1 MKLMKQEEMFELG
14 RHFIK
19 ELAFNGEDPIKE
31 YILKENSS
39 SIKQRTESKVYIM
52 KLAGVAEK
60 MRLHKADKD
69 ELLRIFT
76 YACVLLETQ
85 EHTMDIK
92 KAKDDFRVEELERKY
107 A

>member
-1 MKLMKQEEMFELG
+1 MKKEEMFELG
-14 RHFIK
+14 RYFIK
-19 ELAFNGEDPIKE
+19 ELAFDGNDPVQK

-39 SIKQRTESKVYIM
+39 SIKQRTESKVYMM

-69 ELLRIFT
+69 ELVRIFT

-92 KAKDDFRVEELERKY
+92 KAKNDLRVQELERKY